1 MPDNLY
7 QRGQTW
13 WARIKVKGRDY
24 RRSLRTTSLGE
35 ARKRLTKFRE
45 DMDHLAFNGEARH
58 TWKEAVVHYVEDI
71 LPKAVKP
78 RTADR
83 YLTSIRMVAPHLDHL
98 YLDEINRKAIGGL
111 VRKRGQEKASN
122 ATIRRD
128 LTAVSRVLSASI
140 AQGWIDT
147 NPAKEWDRDVIPE
160 RRDPLQRISDDDMAA
175 FLAKAPD
182 GFGRVALFLLQT
194 GMRQMEAVT
203 LERAQLVMATNE
215 IRLTATKTRPRVI
228 VASDSAWGTIR
239 GTPARL
245 DCSFVFTSERGGPFH
260 NYASRFKEI
269 ANRAGTK
276 FRCHDLRHEF
286 AIRELESGRDIYDLS
301 RHLGHSSVKTT
312 EGYLDYV
319 DSSGA
324 QTRAQRRRFSGAKGS
339 ENAG

>member
-7 QRGQTW
+7 QRNETW
-13 WARIKVKGRDY
+13 WARIKVNGRDY

-45 DMDHLAFNGEARH
+45 DMDYLAFHGEARH

-98 YLDEINRKAIGGL
+98 YLDEISRKVIGGL
-111 VRKRGQEKASN
+111 VRKRGQEGASN
-122 ATIRRD
+122 ATVRRD
-128 LTAVSRVLSASI
+128 LTAISRVLSAAI
-140 AQGWIDT
+140 AQDWIDA

-160 RRDPLQRISDDDMAA
+160 RREPIQRVTDEDMAT
-175 FLAKAPD
+175 FLDVAPI

-194 GMRQMEAVT
+194 GMRQMEAVKLQRSELIHQT
-203 LERAQLVMATNE
+203 GE
-215 IRLTATKTRPRVI
+215 IRLTKTKNRPRVI
-228 VASDSAWGTIR
+228 VASEAAWGTLR
-239 GTPARL
+239 GTPPRL
-245 DCSFVFTSERGGPFH
+245 DNPFVFNSNLGGPFS
-260 NYASRFKEI
+260 NYASRFREI
-269 ANRAGTK
+269 AKRAGTR

-286 AIRELESGRDIYDLS
+286 AIRELEAGRDIYDLS
-301 RHLGHSSVKTT
+301 RHLGHRSVKTT

-324 QTRAQRRRFSGAKGS
+324 QTRAQKRTVSGS
-339 ENAG
+339 ERGA